1 MVCTTWLSIF
11 FLELNL
17 FKGLTENLIAKSL
30 LIRTKLGGIKFFIGD
45 ADHHPRL

>member
-1 MVCTTWLSIF
+1 MCTTNPLKF
-11 FLELNL
+11 DCGLNL